1 MELHQIPRAD
11 LLDILFEGRNK
22 SYGAYDLR
30 KTYNRRL
37 GKAIAITV
45 SLCLLLIFGYVLA
58 GKLERPK
65 PVLGT
70 ISDPFTLIKAI
81 TTEKEIVVPLPP
93 AHRALPP
100 IVATINDRTPRIV
113 HDADVKPDEV
123 PRTQDQME
131 NVKLGTTNR
140 QGIPDDGM
148 PPTPQSDGIGK
159 GLLDKPEQKEAGTDD
174 GIVPVEIESSY
185 IGGLAAW
192 KRFVERTVRYPEAA
206 IDKNIQGTVM
216 VQFVVDKEGRITDIQ
231 AISGPEELQT
241 EAVRAIRSSQG
252 KWNPGIQNGRK
263 VKSYK
268 RQPIVF
274 SLGSND

>member
-1 MELHQIPRAD
+1 MELNQIPRAD

-37 GKAIAITV
+37 GKAIAITI

-58 GKLERPK
+58 GKMEKPK
-65 PVLGT
+65 TILAN
-70 ISDPFTLIKAI
+70 ISDPILLASVTPV
-81 TTEKEIVVPLPP
+81 EKEIVVPAPP
-93 AHRALPP
+93 AHRAAPP
-100 IVATINDRTPRIV
+100 IVATMNDRTPRIV
-113 HDADVKPDEV
+113 HDADVKPNEV
-123 PRTQDQME
+123 PPTQDQME
-131 NVKLGTTNR
+131 TVKLGTTT
-140 QGIPDDGM
+140 QKGIADDGTA
-148 PPTPQSDGIGK
+148 PTPQSEGIGK
-159 GLLDKPEQKEAGTDD
+159 GLLDKPEQKESGTDD

-185 IGGLAAW
+185 FGGIAAW
-192 KRFVERTVRYPEAA
+192 KRFLERTIRYPETA

-216 VQFVVDKEGRITDIQ
+216 VQFVVDKEGRMTDIQ
-231 AISGPEELQT
+231 AISGPEELQA

-268 RQPIVF
+268 KQPITF
-274 SLGSND
+274 SLGNND